1 MLYDESGVAVS
12 RKIRHISC
20 LTCVCYCLRAV
31 VPVLFLVFK
40 LSYPAFA
47 QSDMYNFGLIVII
60 YGMLE
65 IAMILVV
72 LHILG
77 LSRQPK
83 RYTNSVTESFI
94 DIVAES

>member
-1 MLYDESGVAVS
+1 
-12 RKIRHISC
+12 
-20 LTCVCYCLRAV
+20 
-31 VPVLFLVFK
+31 VLFLVFK
-40 LSYPAFA
+40 LSFPVLS
-47 QSDMYNFGLIVII
+47 QSDVYNYGLIVIV

-83 RYTNSVTESFI
+83 KHTASVTESFI
-94 DIVAES
+94 DMVAEP